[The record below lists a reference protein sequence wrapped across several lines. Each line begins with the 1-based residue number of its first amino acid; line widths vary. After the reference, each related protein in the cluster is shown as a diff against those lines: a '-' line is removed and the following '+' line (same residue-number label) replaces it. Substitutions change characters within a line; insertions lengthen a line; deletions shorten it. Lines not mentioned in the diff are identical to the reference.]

1 MSRRVLRTV
10 FAREEDLLLA
20 VRALREQRFVIDDIH
35 TPYAVHG
42 LDRVA
47 GLKPSRV
54 SWVGATF
61 AFLAAFG
68 IMAFQVWT
76 SAVSWPINVG
86 GKPFASHPS
95 FVPATFEMGVLL
107 GGLGSVAALL
117 VSARLY
123 PGKRARLVH
132 PGVTDDRF
140 VVTLAET
147 DASFDVAQTRALCER
162 LGAVE
167 VFEQVIAE
175 EAR

>member
-1 MSRRVLRTV
+1 MSRRVLLAV
-10 FAREEDLLLA
+10 FAHEEDLLLA
-20 VRALREQRFVIDDIH
+20 VGELRAADYVLDDIH

-47 GLKPSRV
+47 GLRPSRV
-54 SWVGATF
+54 SWVGASA

-76 SAVSWPINVG
+76 SAVSWPLDVG

-107 GGLGSVAALL
+107 GGLGAVAALL

-123 PGKRARLVH
+123 PGKEARLVH
-132 PGVTDDRF
+132 PAVTDDRF
-140 VVTLAET
+140 VVTIAET
-147 DASFDVAQTRALCER
+147 DAAFDSVATRALCER

-167 VFEQVIAE
+167 VFERIAE
-175 EAR
+175 EGR